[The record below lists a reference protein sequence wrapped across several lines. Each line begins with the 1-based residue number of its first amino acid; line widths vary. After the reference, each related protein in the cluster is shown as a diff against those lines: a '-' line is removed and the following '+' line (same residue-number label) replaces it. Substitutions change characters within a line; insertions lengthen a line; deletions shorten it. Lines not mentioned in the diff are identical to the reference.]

1 MDLFDAI
8 MQIMGNKAWL
18 TKKKLR
24 EAIESGSKSAA
35 GALLEK
41 EAANAVGQF
50 VADFVNTGISAALP
64 WGDVSGRAS
73 MGELVPGVKLLKP
86 STQFRDSEI
95 FAMAGVPGSMIESLV
110 DASSYAM
117 RGDVGRAA
125 MRLAPNAVA
134 AAAKGVDI
142 IATGEIRNAS
152 GKKITDGD
160 AIDGALQMI
169 GVQPKEKTRIGTRVR
184 ENQELKFLAQQEEK
198 SIIKEWADAYEEKG
212 SKARTEAMDDARAR
226 LRDWNAK
233 NPEWRIV
240 VKQSQVLREL
250 QNRRKTVAELAVK
263 SAPKELRQSMG
274 VQ

>member
-1 MDLFDAI
+1 
-8 MQIMGNKAWL
+8 
-18 TKKKLR
+18 
-24 EAIESGSKSAA
+24 
-35 GALLEK
+35 
-41 EAANAVGQF
+41 
-50 VADFVNTGISAALP
+50 
-64 WGDVSGRAS
+64 
-73 MGELVPGVKLLKP
+73 
-86 STQFRDSEI
+86 
-95 FAMAGVPGSMIESLV
+95 
-110 DASSYAM
+110 
-117 RGDVGRAA
+117 
-125 MRLAPNAVA
+125 
-134 AAAKGVDI
+134 
-142 IATGEIRNAS
+142 
-152 GKKITDGD
+152 
-160 AIDGALQMI
+160 MI